1 MDDQI
6 YTDEDFLSAEKVWPL
21 SMDNGYTCAV
31 EAYTLPNDARQGMV
45 VMQLDLDFISIN
57 GTKELYDAA
66 FDAVNY
72 LLKQHQ
78 GISE

>member
-1 MDDQI
+1 MDDNI
-6 YTDEDFLSAEKVWPL
+6 YTNEDFLTAEKIWPI
-21 SMDNGYTCAV
+21 SMDQGYTCAV

-45 VMQLDLDFISIN
+45 VMQLDLDYISIH

-78 GISE
+78 GAVE